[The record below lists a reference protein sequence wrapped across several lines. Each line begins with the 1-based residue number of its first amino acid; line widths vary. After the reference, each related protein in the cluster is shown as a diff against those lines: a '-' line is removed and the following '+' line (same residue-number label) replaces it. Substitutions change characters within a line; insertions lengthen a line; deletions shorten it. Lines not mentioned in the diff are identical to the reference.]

1 MIYNIDM
8 NLDDFKTN
16 KNSNDFTLT
25 VKTVNDAPVMLQPI
39 EALEILGDSWVAA
52 VVRSTKKIKLYLILP
67 KKAQVLCTMRVH
79 HHYFQ

>member
-8 NLDDFKTN
+8 SSDDFITE

-25 VKTVNDAPVMLQPI
+25 VKTVNDAPIMLQPI

-52 VVRSTKKIKLYLILP
+52 VVLNT
-67 KKAQVLCTMRVH
+67 V
-79 HHYFQ
+79 

>member
-1 MIYNIDM
+1 M
-8 NLDDFKTN
+8 NLDDLIID

-52 VVRSTKKIKLYLILP
+52 VVLST
-67 KKAQVLCTMRVH
+67 V
-79 HHYFQ
+79 